1 MGFRARGELQLIM
14 RNLGEIRFR
23 KISAEEEIF
32 QTLSKKYYL
41 FLKEFEEFA
50 KKETLKK
57 QKSDKISGKAS
68 SYKRYLIRLIILIQ
82 ETVENEIKIE
92 SQEFKYQLLN
102 LFDDLSFTQYNDNEG
117 RFPSATINCYC
128 RYLEERNFSS
138 EIKEL
143 SNAAD
148 IVLHSQLC
156 NESSKE
162 LYINNN
168 YESRNPAVQQ
178 KFREEVLKKYN
189 QKCLLC
195 EIDIVE
201 LLIASHIKGYSH
213 CERLEEASSTN
224 NGLLLCAH
232 HDALFDKG
240 IISFDLLGKIIV
252 SSLYEKKMNLLQLD
266 DKMQI
271 SKFITNTEIVSNL
284 EFHRKYTFK
293 G

>member
-1 MGFRARGELQLIM
+1 M
-14 RNLGEIRFR
+14 RNLGHIKFR
-23 KISAEEEIF
+23 KINAEEDIF
-32 QTLSKKYYL
+32 QTFSKKYQLY
-41 FLKEFEEFA
+41 LKEFEEFA
-50 KKETLKK
+50 KNETIKN
-57 QKSDKISGKAS
+57 QKFGKVSGKAS
-68 SYKRYLIRLIILIQ
+68 SCKRYLIRLIILIQ
-82 ETVENEIKIE
+82 ETITNEIKID

-102 LFDDLSFTQYNDNEG
+102 LFDDLSFAQYNDNEG

-128 RYLEERNFSS
+128 RYLEDRNFSS

-143 SNAAD
+143 SNDAD
-148 IVLHSQLC
+148 IVLHSQLRT
-156 NESSKE
+156 ESNKE
-162 LYINNN
+162 LYIKNN
-168 YESRNPAVQQ
+168 YETRNPTVQQ

-195 EIDIVE
+195 EIDIAE

-213 CERLEEASSTN
+213 CERLEEARSIN
-224 NGLLLCAH
+224 NGLLLCVH

-240 IISFDLLGKIIV
+240 IISFDSSGKIIV
-252 SSLYEKKMNLLQLD
+252 SILYEKKMNLLQLD

-293 G
+293 R